1 MVVTSPPTETTRR
14 RVLSTRARWTRR
26 IFFTGVVTMSLLV
39 SRFARCNVSFITN
52 QTTLDAS
59 VVTKHHHHRSI
70 LVDSN
75 LIRRAALVHVTRS
88 DHPRRKKLRAT
99 ETRFVSR
106 ILFFFLSFFIVVV
119 HPSSS
124 RVLVFITESINAHR
138 RLEPSRFYQS
148 ERRPANATRESGLAR
163 SRSFISRAM
172 DAQKNITRRTD
183 WR

>member
-1 MVVTSPPTETTRR
+1 MFSQH
-14 RVLSTRARWTRR
+14 ARWDATNILYRLCA
-26 IFFTGVVTMSLLV
+26 SLLV

-106 ILFFFLSFFIVVV
+106 ILFFLNRF
-119 HPSSS
+119 SSS
-124 RVLVFITESINAHR
+124 SCIRRRRAYSSSSQSQSMHTGDSNRLGFINLRDDR
-138 RLEPSRFYQS
+138 RT
-148 ERRPANATRESGLAR
+148 RRAKVD
-163 SRSFISRAM
+163 SRAPALSSRARWM
-172 DAQKNITRRTD
+172 HKKKHNKTNRLR
-183 WR
+183 